1 MPSAN
6 RSGARGFR
14 ALFALIPLAALWWV
28 IAGGSPAS
36 WIVGGPAV
44 VAAAWA
50 VGRLGTGAGIH
61 LSLVGLLRFLPFF
74 TWESLRAGVD
84 VALRT
89 LAPRLRVEPGFLR
102 YQTRLCDP
110 AARVFL
116 ANCVS
121 LLPGTLAAELEGD
134 WLTIHALS
142 TEADNDAELR
152 RLERAVARLFSED
165 LEGVR

>member
-1 MPSAN
+1 MPAAPLF
-6 RSGARGFR
+6 GARGFR
-14 ALFALIPLAALWWV
+14 ALLALIPLAALWWV
-28 IAGGSPAS
+28 IAGGAPAS

-44 VAAAWA
+44 LAAAWA
-50 VGRLGTGAGIH
+50 VGRLGTGAGIR
-61 LSLVGLLRFLPFF
+61 LSVTGLLRLLPFF
-74 TWESLRAGVD
+74 IWESLRGGVD

-89 LAPRLRVEPGFLR
+89 LAPRLRVNPGFLR

-116 ANCVS
+116 ANCIN
-121 LLPGTLAAELEGD
+121 LLPGTLTAELEAD
-134 WLTIHALS
+134 WLTVHTLS
-142 TEADNDAELR
+142 TEADNEAELR